1 MSKTIAEKGW
11 QGRSLDG
18 LAVRGVYRHP
28 LAREI
33 IAINDSC
40 LRPPTRRTVSV
51 PLDPRYASWIGQGVI
66 DASRGIPASLGW
78 IGSRLLTKGPS
89 RETIYSRSEAPRE
102 NHRKG
107 YWRGGKGE
115 MAIAFGC
122 TIMVHIRNQT
132 AGMLRPILRNREGKK
147 A

>member
-1 MSKTIAEKGW
+1 MSKTIAEECW

-40 LRPPTRRTVSV
+40 LGPPTRRTVSV

-78 IGSRLLTKGPS
+78 IGSRLLTTGPG
-89 RETIYSRSEAPRE
+89 RETIYSRSGAPRKH
-102 NHRKG
+102 HRKG
-107 YWRGGKGE
+107 YRRGGKRE
-115 MAIAFGC
+115 VAMAFGC
-122 TIMVHIRNQT
+122 TIMAHIRDQT